1 MLSAIV
7 TTAVMYLLIVWAY
20 AALHKTP
27 VFQAAVSP
35 SASKKEKR
43 DAYLR
48 LHLQAAGVAIAAG
61 LLVYLTGN
69 VENPTWVL
77 ALPCYGFA
85 VAGFVGLFL
94 WGRYADELREVIPF
108 TLLALMMVPTTG
120 GAAATLGSLINV
132 PVVGPIIMISNGLAG
147 TAFLGYMLS
156 TALFSSAKK
165 SGKSSHKVLGIIV
178 MAIFIISLI
187 AQLVFGVAIGSFV
200 NSVRAD
206 DMDMDGLT
214 TSMSAQG
221 TTGSTD
227 NTGNWFSQFIAAI
240 FGGNKANQPEQPTE
254 ATSSEPE
261 QSAEDQP
268 ADQNQPAEE
277 QPDTSEV
284 LSTWNGMGTP
294 IAEDLKAKWAF
305 RHDAVIADNYDA
317 SGVKLT
323 GDALEKAKKNDY
335 DFGYSVLDEAI
346 AMGLTSGRF
355 KTEDLA
361 GKTEDQLYRMVGVV
375 DVLELFVDAINYDPA
390 LGAADMGWHAA
401 LMHTNEFL
409 GDFYSQWKEKPDAYM
424 RAINSAKDG
433 WVKDRDA
440 YWAEVRHFIN
450 VIQAA
455 DKISI
460 EYRTDITDHMYQF
473 GAKTLEE
480 NKTII
485 PGVSVMESADH
496 KGYFLT
502 FTYNVME
509 TRVVK
514 VSYDISRGFVP
525 ANVAEV
531 VHVTPAKNPNKPSSG
546 GGSSA
551 GGGSTGTGAGGAA
564 NNDGKAAGGAANSD
578 GKAAGGAAN
587 PDTTKRQDDPLTATW
602 SPKTLDRGYQ
612 EYHVSDG
619 PDEYT
624 GSTVGA
630 QNSTK
635 EVNLTGSTFMDSYE
649 EYKEYAKENLVEPNN
664 GGTRTAKDPN
674 TPTYTPSKEMP
685 ADNNADKGNGGAPID
700 NLTPGSPG
708 ITYTVPADGGVN
720 TGTTDGNKPAGTT
733 VRVTNEP
740 RGTDWG
746 GLPDA

>member
-43 DAYLR
+43 DAYRR

-132 PVVGPIIMISNGLAG
+132 PVIGPIVMISNGLAG
-147 TAFLGYMLS
+147 TAFLGYMFS

-165 SGKSSHKVLGIIV
+165 SGKPSHRVLGIIV
-178 MAIFIISLI
+178 MAIFIISMI
-187 AQLVFGVAIGSFV
+187 AQLIFGVTIGSFV
-200 NSVRAD
+200 NSVRAGD
-206 DMDMDGLT
+206 VSTAGLT
-214 TSMSAQG
+214 TSMSSTQD
-221 TTGSTD
+221 TD
-227 NTGNWFSQFIAAI
+227 NTGNTENWFSQFIAAI

-261 QSAEDQP
+261 QSAETS
-268 ADQNQPAEE
+268 NAESAE
-277 QPDTSEV
+277 QPSDVHMDEIGLTASRDDGYGQEIQPEW
-284 LSTWNGMGTP
+284 TWN
-294 IAEDLKAKWAF
+294 F
-305 RHDAVIADNYDA
+305 RHMAVMQDETKDNDF
-317 SGVKLT
+317 
-323 GDALEKAKKNDY
+323 
-335 DFGYSVLDEAI
+335 DFGLDPLEVI
-346 AMGLTSGRF
+346 LKRKLNNNELSF
-355 KTEDLA
+355 SDLA
-361 GKTEDQLYRMVGVV
+361 NKSERQLFALVTVGELLSEMV
-375 DVLELFVDAINYDPA
+375 DEMAADPA
-390 LGAADMGWHAA
+390 LGAAVMAWWDVNMGTR
-401 LMHTNEFL
+401 HTGEFFRKYEEEP
-409 GDFYSQWKEKPDAYM
+409 DQWAKV
-424 RAINSAKDG
+424 INSAKAEWCADKDG
-433 WVKDRDA
+433 YYKALSAFVA
-440 YWAEVRHFIN
+440 ALEHAEVKLTY
-450 VIQAA
+450 AA
-455 DKISI
+455 SGLDDQM
-460 EYRTDITDHMYQF
+460 YMYGFTTDLVPDVVV
-473 GAKTLEE
+473 L
-480 NKTII
+480 
-485 PGVSVMESADH
+485 ESANLSGWLLTVTNNI
-496 KGYFLT
+496 KGHAVT
-502 FTYNVME
+502 FSYRVSCGFQPTNVG
-509 TRVVK
+509 K
-514 VSYDISRGFVP
+514 VM
-525 ANVAEV
+525 N
-531 VHVTPAKNPNKPSSG
+531 VTPAKNPNKPSSG

-564 NNDGKAAGGAANSD
+564 NNDGKGAGGAANSD

-602 SPKTLDRGYQ
+602 SPKSFDRGYQ
-612 EYHVSDG
+612 ENHISDG
-619 PDEYT
+619 PDSYT

-635 EVNLTGSTFMDSYE
+635 EVDLTGSTFMETYQ
-649 EYKEYAKENLVEPNN
+649 EYKDYVQENLDSPNN

-674 TPTYTPSKEMP
+674 TPNYTPNKEMP
-685 ADNNADKGNGGAPID
+685 VDNNADKGNGPNSAPID
-700 NLTPGSPG
+700 NPTPVSPG
-708 ITYTVPADGGVN
+708 ITYTVPSDGGVN